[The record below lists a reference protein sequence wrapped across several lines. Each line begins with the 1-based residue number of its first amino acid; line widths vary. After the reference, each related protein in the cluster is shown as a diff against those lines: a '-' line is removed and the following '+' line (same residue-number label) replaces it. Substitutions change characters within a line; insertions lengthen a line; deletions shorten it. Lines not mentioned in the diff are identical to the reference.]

1 MRRIER
7 SPVAILMFVSMV
19 SVALTLI
26 PGVRDS
32 TLGFPFPVIDLS
44 PIRVA
49 SKTFSI
55 EQMWQTGEIGALRLV
70 QGKPEYRWI
79 RLAPNMVFAIS
90 LRWLACHALIAALVA
105 VVCRRLL
112 ILWRRSRQEP
122 WACAECGYDTRH
134 CVEGRCSECGQPLSG
149 NRIRE

>member
-7 SPVAILMFVSMV
+7 SPIAILVFVLGL

-26 PGVRDS
+26 PGGRDS

-55 EQMWQTGEIGALRLV
+55 EQMWQSGEIGAFRRV
-70 QGKPEYRWI
+70 HGKPEYRWI
-79 RLAPNMVFAIS
+79 RLAPNIIFAVSI
-90 LRWLACHALIAALVA
+90 RWFACHALIAALIA

-112 ILWRRSRQEP
+112 ILWRRSRQES
-122 WACAECGYDTRH
+122 WACAECGYDTRG
-134 CVEGRCSECGQPLSG
+134 CVGGRCSECGQPLSG
-149 NRIRE
+149 NKIRS